1 MRLQTGAEARRR
13 KRRLASH
20 AQPPLQRVPRRRGRE
35 RRRFGPP
42 GWARFSQARKGSAL
56 QRVYA
61 KGTALTL
68 PARISFKIARFSNAA
83 RPRLAATLRSPSAPW
98 RCPALTAAL
107 RSLHT
112 GTRAAMAQ
120 YAPAAAQQRG
130 GASSAA
136 LAAWPTLRSDDFDTF
151 LFDQDG
157 VLWHGA
163 QPIRGSLEAVARLQ
177 AAGKRAYFVTNNSTR
192 TRVQVAE
199 RLSKAGVHASPAD
212 VLTSAAAAADY
223 LLSALTPTQRSL
235 FVVGESGLVQE
246 LQGAGFSCAT
256 APDGEVSLS
265 EHAFASLFESA
276 SPLYDAVVVGYD
288 TAFTSAKLAR
298 ASAAIQRG
306 ALLVGTNP
314 DAGDACGKGIM
325 PGTGPL
331 ISALESATGVQA
343 VVVGKPSPTLILQ
356 LIAKHGLDPARTVMV
371 GDRLDTDMAFGAAGG
386 VARCLV
392 LSGVATEEQAAQLPL
407 TDPRRPT
414 HVMSCLADLQW

>member
-1 MRLQTGAEARRR
+1 MPQ
-13 KRRLASH
+13 S
-20 AQPPLQRVPRRRGRE
+20 
-35 RRRFGPP
+35 
-42 GWARFSQARKGSAL
+42 
-56 QRVYA
+56 
-61 KGTALTL
+61 GTALTL
-68 PARISFKIARFSNAA
+68 LAHIGKIAEHATA
-83 RPRLAATLRSPSAPW
+83 VRPRLAASLRSSSAPW
-98 RCPALTAAL
+98 HTGAL
-107 RSLHT
+107 RLLHA
-112 GTRAAMAQ
+112 GKRAPMAQ
-120 YAPAAAQQRG
+120 YAPAAAQQRSV
-130 GASSAA
+130 APCAA
-136 LAAWPTLRSDDFDTF
+136 LAAWPALRSADFDNC
-151 LFDQDG
+151 LLDQDG

-163 QPIRGSLEAVARLQ
+163 QPIPGSLETVSRLQ
-177 AAGKRAYFVTNNSTR
+177 AAGKRVYFVTNNSTR

-199 RLSKAGVHASPAD
+199 RLSKAGVRASPAD

-223 LLSALTPTQRSL
+223 LLMALAPTQRSL
-235 FVVGESGLVQE
+235 FVVGETGLVQE

-256 APDGEVSLS
+256 APDGEVALS
-265 EHAFASLFESA
+265 EHAFASLFEAA
-276 SPLYDAVVVGYD
+276 SPVYDAVVVGYD

-306 ALLVGTNP
+306 ALLLGTNP

-331 ISALESATGVQA
+331 IAALENATGVWA
-343 VVVGKPSPTLILQ
+343 VVVGKPSATLILQ

-414 HVMSCLADLQW
+414 HMLGCLADLQW